1 MDISKEIIENIANPS
16 ELERMYRK
24 APEAFKK
31 AFLRAWEENPDS
43 PVLAVCKTEF

>member
-24 APEAFKK
+24 APEAFKRLSYEHGK
-31 AFLRAWEENPDS
+31 KTLIPQFLLFGKQD
-43 PVLAVCKTEF
+43 